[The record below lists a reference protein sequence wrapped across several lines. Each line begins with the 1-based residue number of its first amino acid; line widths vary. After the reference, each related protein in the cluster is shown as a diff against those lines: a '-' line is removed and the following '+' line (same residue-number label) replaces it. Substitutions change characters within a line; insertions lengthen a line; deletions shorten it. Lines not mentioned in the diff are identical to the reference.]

1 MPSLEQLVSLSCDIA
16 NLTIKHQPFSVING
30 SSGNTFRYKR
40 HRLYATDMTRQADD
54 LIKITVLKADNTR
67 LRSINMN
74 SGYQVQWSTD
84 ASNPIFITVKRE
96 DEEEYQTL
104 RVKYRMFSAQVRRTL
119 IAQHFFEKYQ
129 PSI

>member
-1 MPSLEQLVSLSCDIA
+1 MPNLEQLVSLSCDVV
-16 NLTIKHQPFSVING
+16 NLTMKHQPFNVITG
-30 SSGNTFRYKR
+30 SSGNTFRYKN
-40 HRLYATDMTRQADD
+40 HKLYATDMSRQSED

-67 LRSINMN
+67 YRSVNNN

-84 ASNPIFITVKRE
+84 ASSPIFITVKRE
-96 DEEEYQTL
+96 DEEEYQNL